1 LYTKCKIQK
10 GVFILAKDEVIPIQ
24 RIRLVDEAT
33 RIVRNAILGGKLA
46 PGTRLR
52 QAELADQLGI
62 SRTPLRE
69 ALMKLEQEGLIG
81 RLPRG
86 GLTVVELK
94 FEEAIELYEI
104 REMLDGLAAAL
115 TARKA
120 DEKITKLLQDHLK
133 KMEKCVQKQNA
144 HEWFIH
150 HVAFHEA
157 IMDASGNSRLMTLIS
172 NVRLSIQRFHPV
184 LLTTPDRLDKAFQEH
199 VAIFKAIK
207 ARDPNAAERLA
218 RLHIVNARDIVIR
231 LSNGPESSIGS
242 GMAR

>member
-1 LYTKCKIQK
+1 VARDQVIQ
-10 GVFILAKDEVIPIQ
+10 IQ

-33 RIVRNAILGGKLA
+33 RVVRNAILGGKFA

-52 QAELADQLGI
+52 QGPLADQLGI

-94 FEEAIELYEI
+94 LEEAIELYEI

-120 DEKITKLLQDHLK
+120 DKKITKLLEAHLK
-133 KMEKCVQKQNA
+133 KMEKCLEKQNA

-157 IMDASGNSRLMTLIS
+157 VMEASGNSRLMTLVS
-172 NVRLSIQRFHPV
+172 TVRLSIQRFHPV
-184 LLTTPDRLDKAFQEH
+184 LLTTPDRLNKAFQEH

-207 ARDPNAAERLA
+207 AGDPKAAERLA
-218 RLHIVNARDIVIR
+218 RQHIVNARDIVIR
-231 LSNGPESSIGS
+231 LSIGS
-242 GMAR
+242 ELAVGSEIAREKTR